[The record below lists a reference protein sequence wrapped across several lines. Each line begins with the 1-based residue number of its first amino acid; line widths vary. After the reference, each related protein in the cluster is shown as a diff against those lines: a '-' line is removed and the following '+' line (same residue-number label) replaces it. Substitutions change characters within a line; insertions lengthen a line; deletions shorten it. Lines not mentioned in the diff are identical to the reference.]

1 MEEELSMINKN
12 HNLELVDRPEEKN
25 VIWVKWVYR
34 TKFNPDDSIL
44 NHKPRLVIKGYSH
57 HPWVD
62 FGETFASNTRFRTVW
77 TLVALTAQYKW
88 KISHLDVN
96 SAFLNGLIKED
107 IYVEQPES
115 FTVAFEDDKV

>member
-1 MEEELSMINKN
+1 M
-12 HNLELVDRPEEKN
+12 
-25 VIWVKWVYR
+25 
-34 TKFNPDDSIL
+34 
-44 NHKPRLVIKGYSH
+44 
-57 HPWVD
+57 D